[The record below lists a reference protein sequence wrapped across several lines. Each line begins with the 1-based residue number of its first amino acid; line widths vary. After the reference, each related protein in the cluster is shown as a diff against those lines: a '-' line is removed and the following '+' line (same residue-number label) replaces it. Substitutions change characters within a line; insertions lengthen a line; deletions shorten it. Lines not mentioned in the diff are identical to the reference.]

1 MKVKTLTEKVEAMIC
16 KGFFVQ
22 NVDCTKRSYNHSV
35 ESYRHDFCRKDVY
48 IGWQILH
55 SSNLNLLYYLLSIYK
70 IAVCFK

>member
-48 IGWQILH
+48 WLADSAFIKLKSSILFIVH
-55 SSNLNLLYYLLSIYK
+55 I
-70 IAVCFK
+70 